1 MLIPSA
7 RERMAYDQAVKPS
20 CDKGPLLL
28 RHIAHTIL
36 LVPSSSP
43 DAHSRL

>member
-7 RERMAYDQAVKPS
+7 RERMAYGQAVKPS
-20 CDKGPLLL
+20 GDKEPLLL

-36 LVPSSSP
+36 LVPSPSP
-43 DAHSRL
+43 DAHSRV